1 MYVEQYYQKT
11 NGGVIKVNLRLMR
24 EKIERETLSPMAQLS
39 ENTKGREVTEP
50 KCDLRTEYA
59 RDRDRIIHCKSFR
72 RLKHKTQVFISLD
85 NDHYRTRLTHTLEV
99 NQIARTIAR
108 CLNLNEDLAE
118 AICLGHDL
126 GHTPFGHSGERAL
139 DKIAPGGFRHYEQSL
154 RVVDKLEKDGKGLNL
169 TWEVRDGI
177 LCHTGD
183 NIASTAEGLIVK
195 YADRFAYINHDIDD
209 AIRAGVI
216 AKDAIP
222 KRFIEIL
229 GDKTSNRINSLITDI
244 VSESLNKGEI
254 CMSHDINAVM
264 LELRDFM
271 FENVYRKQGQRDSQA
286 EHIIEKM
293 YSYFMKHPEK
303 MTDEYRRI
311 LDSEEKHVAVCDY
324 IAGMTDIYCVNYF
337 KKLFLPI

>member
-1 MYVEQYYQKT
+1 M
-11 NGGVIKVNLRLMR
+11 NIRLMR
-24 EKIERETLSPMAQLS
+24 EKLERETLSPIAQLS
-39 ENTKGREVTEP
+39 ENTKGREREER
-50 KCDLRTEYA
+50 KCDLRTDYA

-99 NQIARTIAR
+99 NQLARTIAR
-108 CLNLNEDLAE
+108 SLNLNEDLVE
-118 AICLGHDL
+118 AISLAHDL
-126 GHTPFGHSGERAL
+126 GHTPFGHAGERAL

-177 LCHTGD
+177 VCHTGD
-183 NIASTAEGLIVK
+183 RIASTAEGLIVK

-216 AKDAIP
+216 SKDAIP
-222 KRFIEIL
+222 QKFIKIL
-229 GDKTSNRINSLITDI
+229 GDTTSTRINSLISDI
-244 VSESLNKGEI
+244 VSESLSRNKI
-254 CMSHDINAVM
+254 CMSRDINDVM
-264 LELRDFM
+264 MELRTFM
-271 FENVYRKQGQRDSQA
+271 FENVYSMQGQRDSQA

-293 YSYFMKHPEK
+293 YGYFMKYPEK

-311 LDSEEKHVAVCDY
+311 LDREEKHTVVCDY